1 VQISVLDALHALGY
15 RPRRCYHV
23 GISVFIQ
30 KLDKD
35 RERHWEATMAGLS
48 GKKGKELLTEVIY
61 QLQAIDPRIVPFD
74 SPDIEDLELGVA
86 QAVRD
91 VFGSSSAEYDEFEA
105 FKISDGPISRA
116 DSRTEKQA
124 KYETGLSRATTKLE
138 ELLEL
143 IVSTEEAPELI
154 QEIAPDDLM
163 EVDPLPPE
171 KAIESEPIKS
181 EPIESEPAKPK
192 AVKPDPSKSAAKPK
206 EKATEPKPAAKP
218 APKAPPQAPTEFAAI
233 PEAASGA
240 PKPAAKPEAEPKAL
254 AAKQPGK
261 VLIISAAGEEI
272 SSSVQ
277 QLLDRLGI
285 VAEVPGQDPA
295 SLAMESLA
303 SVDHVAFTLMILTGG
318 QKSGLSGLTSA
329 IGMGRSNH
337 ELAYKLGFF
346 VGRLGPG
353 AAAVLFEGDRP
364 ADLPEQLFGVRYI
377 QYQEEG
383 GWQIGLLKLLK
394 SNGFFIDANLLFE

>member
-1 VQISVLDALHALGY
+1 VV
-15 RPRRCYHV
+15 
-23 GISVFIQ
+23 ISVFIQ

-61 QLQAIDPRIVPFD
+61 QLQAIDPKIVPFD

-124 KYETGLSRATTKLE
+124 KYETGLSRAITKLE

-171 KAIESEPIKS
+171 KAIESEPTKS
-181 EPIESEPAKPK
+181 EAIESEPPKPK

-218 APKAPPQAPTEFAAI
+218 APKASTKAPPITPPQAPTEVAVT
-233 PEAASGA
+233 PEAAPGA
-240 PKPAAKPEAEPKAL
+240 PKPAAKPEAAPKAP

-285 VAEVPGQDPA
+285 VAEVPGKDPA

-303 SVDHVAFTLMILTGG
+303 SVDQVAFTLMILTGG
-318 QKSGLSGLTSA
+318 QKGGLSGLTSA
-329 IGMGRSNH
+329 IGIGRSNH

>member
-1 VQISVLDALHALGY
+1 M
-15 RPRRCYHV
+15 
-23 GISVFIQ
+23 
-30 KLDKD
+30 DKD

-48 GKKGKELLTEVIY
+48 GKKGKELLTEIIY
-61 QLQAIDPRIVPFD
+61 QLQTIDPRIVPFD

-124 KYETGLSRATTKLE
+124 KYETGLSRAITKLA

-171 KAIESEPIKS
+171 KV
-181 EPIESEPAKPK
+181 IESEPAKPK

-218 APKAPPQAPTEFAAI
+218 APKAPPQAPTEVAAV
-233 PEAASGA
+233 PEAAPGA
-240 PKPAAKPEAEPKAL
+240 PKPATKPEAAPKAP

-318 QKSGLSGLTSA
+318 QKGGLSGLTSA
-329 IGMGRSNH
+329 IGMGKSNH

>member
-1 VQISVLDALHALGY
+1 
-15 RPRRCYHV
+15 
-23 GISVFIQ
+23 
-30 KLDKD
+30 
-35 RERHWEATMAGLS
+35 MAGLS

-91 VFGSSSAEYDEFEA
+91 VFGSRSAEYDEFEA

-163 EVDPLPPE
+163 EVDPLPVEPIKSE
-171 KAIESEPIKS
+171 PIKSEPIKS

-218 APKAPPQAPTEFAAI
+218 APKASPKAPPQAPIDVAAI
-233 PEAASGA
+233 PEAAPGA
-240 PKPAAKPEAEPKAL
+240 PKPAATPEAAPKAP

-318 QKSGLSGLTSA
+318 QKSGLSGLTSV
-329 IGMGRSNH
+329 IGMGKPNH
-337 ELAYKLGFF
+337 DLAYKLGFF

-353 AAAVLFEGDRP
+353 ATAVLFEGDRP

-377 QYQEEG
+377 QYKEEG
-383 GWQIGLLKLLK
+383 GWQIELLKLLK
-394 SNGFFIDANLLFE
+394 SNSFFIDANLLFE

>member
-1 VQISVLDALHALGY
+1 VLPYEDKRFH
-15 RPRRCYHV
+15 PE
-23 GISVFIQ
+23 
-30 KLDKD
+30 LDKD

-91 VFGSSSAEYDEFEA
+91 VFGSSSAEHDEFEA

-171 KAIESEPIKS
+171 KPIKSEPIKS
-181 EPIESEPAKPK
+181 ESIESESAKPK

-218 APKAPPQAPTEFAAI
+218 APKASPKAPPQAPTDVAVT
-233 PEAASGA
+233 PEAAPGA
-240 PKPAAKPEAEPKAL
+240 PKPAATPEAAPKAP

-329 IGMGRSNH
+329 IGIGRSNH